1 MRVELEQGSLEWHE
15 HRVKYNNASEA
26 AIIMDCAPAYWG
38 MTKRKLW
45 EQKNGLRGSNVD
57 ENNPAILHGKNMEA
71 AALDCFN
78 KKMGV
83 NCQPAVFVADSFS
96 ASLDGYGEGSE
107 GGTIKVEIKCPFK
120 AESSAVWKAAASG
133 EIAEYY
139 RWQMVHQDKVES
151 TDLSFFFV
159 YISDDKNIVLP
170 HVSSDDDII
179 RLTKAWNDFNASE
192 PEPDEVIRTDEKI
205 RALVERH
212 RDLIQQRNILDVELK
227 IAEKALKV
235 EAGDGVVKAFGAT
248 IKTIERK
255 GAVDYSQVPE
265 LESVNL
271 DDFRKPSTF
280 YQKISH
286 ERS

>member
-1 MRVELEQGSLEWHE
+1 
-15 HRVKYNNASEA
+15 
-26 AIIMDCAPAYWG
+26 
-38 MTKRKLW
+38 
-45 EQKNGLRGSNVD
+45 
-57 ENNPAILHGKNMEA
+57 
-71 AALDCFN
+71 
-78 KKMGV
+78 
-83 NCQPAVFVADSFS
+83 
-96 ASLDGYGEGSE
+96 
-107 GGTIKVEIKCPFK
+107 
-120 AESSAVWKAAASG
+120 
-133 EIAEYY
+133 
-139 RWQMVHQDKVES
+139 
-151 TDLSFFFV
+151 LSFFFV